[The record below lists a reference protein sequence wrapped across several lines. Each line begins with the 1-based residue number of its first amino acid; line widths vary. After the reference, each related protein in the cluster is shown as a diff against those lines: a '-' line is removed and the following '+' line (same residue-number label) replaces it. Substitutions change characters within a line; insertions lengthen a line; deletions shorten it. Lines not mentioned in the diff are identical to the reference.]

1 MCWTLQTFVSFIVH
15 LNQLAKKFSDVI
27 QYLQSTINLCKPTIL
42 IGDFNQNA
50 LQNPSMLDL
59 LLHRFSF
66 HQLLNSV
73 TTDYDSCLDHIY
85 INFPKEHL
93 SLYGTLESYYGS
105 ETNMSMNADI

>member
-1 MCWTLQTFVSFIVH
+1 M
-15 LNQLAKKFSDVI
+15 

-50 LQNPSMLDL
+50 LQNSSMLEL

-73 TTDYDSCLDHIY
+73 TTDYNSCLDHIY

-93 SLYGTLESYYGS
+93 SLYGTLESYYS
-105 ETNMSMNADI
+105 DHKPIFLSMKSINADI